1 MRDRDVWQSPYP
13 PVDRS
18 PGLLHQ
24 EVIGRARGW
33 PGRPALTDAA
43 TGSTLTYDQL
53 ADSADRLAR
62 GLTDRGAQPG
72 DVLMLVAANG
82 AEFPWVLHGALAAGL
97 AVTPANPLLTAREL
111 ANQLA
116 RTGARFVVA
125 SPATLAAVTQAA
137 AAAATTPTV
146 LSLGAGDL
154 GAGAGVTPLAELMA
168 GDRGP
173 ARPGDPTSGRIPAV
187 AGEAVAPA
195 SLALLVSSSG
205 TSGLPKSVALTHD
218 AVVASLRQI
227 AGTPHLA
234 LGPADMVGMVVPYAH
249 GFGCLFLNHALR
261 SGARVVSLPRF
272 DFDQFL
278 GMIQEYRV
286 TVTPVAPPVAL
297 ALARA
302 PQVDRYDLSSLRM
315 ILVAAAPCS
324 AEVERACADR
334 LGCVV
339 GQALGMTEAA
349 PLTVAAEP
357 VMHGSVGCLVAGTEA
372 MVVDPV
378 TGRRLGPG
386 ETGELWVR
394 GPQLMRGYLGDQA
407 ATAAAIDPDGW
418 LHSGD
423 LVSFD
428 HHGNLFVVDRLKE
441 MIKYCGY
448 QVAPAELEAELVAHP
463 AVADA
468 AVVPRPDPR
477 AGQVPVAYV
486 VLRQPA
492 DPPEISEWLAKRVA
506 SYKRVWDVIV
516 TDQIPRSPTGKL
528 LRRPLAERERQQAP
542 AAKP

>member
-1 MRDRDVWQSPYP
+1 MRDGDVWHSPYP
-13 PVDRS
+13 PIDRS

-33 PGRPALTDAA
+33 PGRTALTDAA
-43 TGSTLTYDQL
+43 TGSALTYDQL
-53 ADSADRLAR
+53 ADSAGRLAR
-62 GLTDRGAQPG
+62 RLADQGAQPG
-72 DVLMLVAANG
+72 DVLMLVAANC

-97 AVTPANPLLTAREL
+97 TVTPANPLLTAREL
-111 ANQLA
+111 ASQLA
-116 RTGARFVVA
+116 RTRARFVVA
-125 SPATLAAVTQAA
+125 SPPALWAVTQAA

-146 LSLGAGDL
+146 LALGAGDL
-154 GAGAGVTPLAELMA
+154 GAHGGVMPLAELMA

-173 ARPGDPTSGRIPAV
+173 GRPGDPASGRTPAV
-187 AGEAVAPA
+187 AGEAVAPT
-195 SLALLVSSSG
+195 SLALLMSSSG

-218 AVVASLRQI
+218 AVVASLRQL
-227 AGTPHLA
+227 AAAPHLA
-234 LGPADMVGMVVPYAH
+234 LTPTDVVGMVVPYAH
-249 GFGCLFLNHALR
+249 GFGCLLLNHALR
-261 SGARVVSLPRF
+261 SGARVVSLPGF

-278 GMIQEYRV
+278 GMLQQHRV
-286 TVTPVAPPVAL
+286 TVTPIVPPVAL

-302 PQVDRYDLSSLRM
+302 PQVDRYDLSSLRLV
-315 ILVAAAPCS
+315 LVAAAPCS

-349 PLTVAAEP
+349 PLAVPAATVA
-357 VMHGSVGCLVAGTEA
+357 HGSVGCLAAGTEA

-407 ATAAAIDPDGW
+407 ATAATIDPDGW
-418 LHSGD
+418 LHTGD

-441 MIKYCGY
+441 MIKCCGY
-448 QVAPAELEAELVAHP
+448 QVAPAELEAELLAHP

-468 AVVPRPDPR
+468 AVVPRPHPR

-492 DPPEISEWLAKRVA
+492 DPAAISSWLAARVA
-506 SYKRVWDVIV
+506 SYKRVWDVVV
-516 TDQIPRSPTGKL
+516 TDQIPRAPSGKI
-528 LRRPLAERERQQAP
+528 LRRGLAERERQQAP
-542 AAKP
+542 AARP

>member
-1 MRDRDVWQSPYP
+1 MSDGDVWHSPYP
-13 PVDRS
+13 PIDRG
-18 PGLLHQ
+18 PGLLHE

-53 ADSADRLAR
+53 ADLADRLAR

-97 AVTPANPLLTAREL
+97 TVTPANPLLTAREL

-116 RTGARFVVA
+116 RTGARLVVA
-125 SPATLAAVTQAA
+125 SPAALGAVTEAA

-146 LSLGAGDL
+146 LSLGAGDR
-154 GAGAGVTPLAELMA
+154 GAGGGVTPLAELMA
-168 GDRGP
+168 GDRDWVGP
-173 ARPGDPTSGRIPAV
+173 GPGTPGRTRAV
-187 AGEAVAPA
+187 AGGSVAPA
-195 SLALLVSSSG
+195 SLALLMSSSG

-218 AVVASLRQI
+218 AVVASLRQL
-227 AGTPHLA
+227 AGTAHLA
-234 LGPADMVGMVVPYAH
+234 LTPGDVVGMVVPYAH
-249 GFGCLFLNHALR
+249 GFGCLLLNHALR
-261 SGARVVSLPRF
+261 SGARVVSLPGF

-278 GMIQEYRV
+278 GMLQAHRV
-286 TVTPVAPPVAL
+286 TVTPVVPPVAL

-302 PQVDRYDLSSLRM
+302 PQVDRYDLSSLRLV
-315 ILVAAAPCS
+315 LVAAAPCS

-349 PLTVAAEP
+349 PLTVAAETVVP
-357 VMHGSVGCLVAGTEA
+357 GSVGCLVAGTEA

-386 ETGELWVR
+386 ETGELWIR
-394 GPQLMRGYLGDQA
+394 GPQLMRGYLGDHA
-407 ATAAAIDPDGW
+407 ATAATIDPDGW

-428 HHGNLFVVDRLKE
+428 HDGNLFVVDRLKE
-441 MIKYCGY
+441 LIKYCGY
-448 QVAPAELEAELVAHP
+448 QVAPAELEAELMAHP

-477 AGQVPVAYV
+477 AGQLPVAYV

-492 DPPEISEWLAKRVA
+492 DPAEISQWLAARVA
-506 SYKRVWDVIV
+506 AYKRVWDVVV
-516 TDQIPRSPTGKL
+516 TDQLPRSPAGKL
-528 LRRPLAERERQQAP
+528 LRRPLAERERQQVP